1 MPSKAVRAERSA
13 SSVGI
18 SLRIR
23 HPSIDPE
30 AITASLGIT
39 PEHSWAQ
46 GEPRLSESGARM
58 GGTRRDTY
66 WSALLPDNLPDDP
79 PDNPEQQRLGP
90 AAGALLQSD
99 PATLLMMQIMR
110 LRFHRDFFKRIAA
123 EGGQASLVLEI
134 ATEESASLRLE
145 PALMRLLADLGLPVH
160 CEFIASA
167 GLDS

>member
-1 MPSKAVRAERSA
+1 MPSKAVRAEHSA
-13 SSVGI
+13 SSASI

-23 HPSIDPE
+23 HPSIDPA
-30 AITASLGIT
+30 AITATLGIT

-46 GEPRLSESGARM
+46 GEPRLSESGARI

-66 WSALLPDNLPDDP
+66 WSAVL
-79 PDNPEQQRLGP
+79 PDNPEQGLGQQRLGGP
-90 AAGALLQSD
+90 AASALLQSE
-99 PATLLMMQIMR
+99 PATLLMMQIVR
-110 LRFHRDFFKRIAA
+110 LRSHRDFFKRIAA

-134 ATEESASLRLE
+134 ATQESASLRLE